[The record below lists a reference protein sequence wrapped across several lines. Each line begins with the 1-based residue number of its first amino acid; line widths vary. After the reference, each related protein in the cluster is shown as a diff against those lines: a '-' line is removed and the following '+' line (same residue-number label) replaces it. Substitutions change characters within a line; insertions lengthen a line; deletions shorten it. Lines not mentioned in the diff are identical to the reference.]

1 MKNIAT
7 SLICFLT
14 VSCLFAAS
22 PTHLDM
28 SDSGRISIRTD
39 DLGEIQIRVDVVET
53 SGGVWKSVRSAD
65 GFQPEVG
72 EEVTRSGNYEF
83 PDGSVVVHTTRAKID
98 GETVSV
104 QSEWPTDSSAPGF
117 ARVDLWISEEIASD
131 LTIESGGEVVTT
143 DMDERAF
150 IRDMGDIVFRR
161 TSDQQF
167 LFRVERNMLNASVF
181 FLDEQKEQG
190 LTIRLSPVPD
200 ANSAFIGDAGEME
213 WTLSFT
219 E

>member
-1 MKNIAT
+1 MKNIAP

-14 VSCLFAAS
+14 VSSLFAAS

-83 PDGSVVVHTTRAKID
+83 PDGAVVVHTTRAKID

-104 QSEWPTDSSAPGF
+104 RSEWPTDSSAPGF

-131 LTIESGGEVVTT
+131 LTIESGGEAVTT
-143 DMDERAF
+143 DMDERGT
-150 IRDMGDIVFRR
+150 IQGMGAIIFRR
-161 TSDQQF
+161 TSDQEF
-167 LFRVERNMLNASVF
+167 LFRIDGELLNASVF
-181 FLDEQKEQG
+181 FLSERKNEG
-190 LTIRLSPVPD
+190 LTVRLGSVPNPND
-200 ANSAFIGDAGEME
+200 STIGDSPELE